1 MRRLIAG
8 LVVALG
14 MSAGASPGLAQALP
28 NDPFFLYYGYYVPRQ
43 QTLAAQVQGGSQGI
57 ITANTATRV
66 FAAEQARAGLYE
78 APQPFGL
85 ADLDPNAG
93 VGAGRNA
100 AQRRSTPVQI
110 TPFDPASVGQ
120 HSPLHYNRTSYY
132 FRNQAVGRR
141 GGASRGGAAPVLA
154 PGVST
159 PPRSFA
165 GIPQPPGQDI
175 RGAVNRGRR

>member
-14 MSAGASPGLAQALP
+14 MSAGAAPGLAQALP

-57 ITANTATRV
+57 ITSNTASRQ

-110 TPFDPASVGQ
+110 TPFDPAAVGQ
-120 HSPLHYNRTSYY
+120 HSPIHYNRTSFYY
-132 FRNQAVGRR
+132 RNQGVGRR
-141 GGASRGGAAPVLA
+141 GGGGAASRVVA

-159 PPRSFA
+159 QPRAFT
-165 GIPQPPGQDI
+165 GIPQPQGQDI
-175 RGAVNRGRR
+175 RGQINRGRR